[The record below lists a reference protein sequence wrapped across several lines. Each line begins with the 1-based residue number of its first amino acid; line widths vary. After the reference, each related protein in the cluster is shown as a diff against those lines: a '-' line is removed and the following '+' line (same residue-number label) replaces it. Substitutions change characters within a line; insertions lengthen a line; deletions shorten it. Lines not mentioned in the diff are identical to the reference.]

1 MLDNNLIPL
10 NREMVDRTGRITV
23 PWSYY
28 LQSLQKSV
36 PSPTGINY
44 VTDGSST
51 SYAPST
57 LYQGLDINKSSSPSV
72 GDIYIAVDT
81 GIIYLSVGGTFVP
94 VDSPLTGDVTKPA
107 GSSETTLKTVNYST
121 GEWGSSTAIP
131 VFTVD
136 EKGRITSVGTVPITA
151 PAATAGGPESSVQ
164 INSGGAING
173 YSAFTYN
180 AVTSRLT
187 VPNITATTVTATTVT
202 TANVNA
208 GNIAVTGAISFT
220 NPTDTV
226 NNLLPGGT
234 EGQVL
239 SIVAGVKTWKTIDAS
254 EQTPYYIAADEH
266 FIVKL
271 YKQVLFSVPIEIDG
285 ILEVDGILVAV

>member
-23 PWSYY
+23 PWSFY

-36 PSPTGINY
+36 PAPSGTNY

-57 LYQGLDINKSSSPSV
+57 LYQGLDINKSSSPNV

-81 GIIYLSVGGTFVP
+81 GIIYLSVGGHFVP
-94 VDSPLTGDVTKPA
+94 VDAPLTGDVTKPA
-107 GSSETTLKTVNYST
+107 GTTETTLKTVNYST

-151 PAATAGGPESSVQ
+151 PADAAGGPDTSVQ
-164 INSGGAING
+164 INAGGAING

-180 AVTSRLT
+180 TAASRLS
-187 VPNITATTVTATTVT
+187 VPNIA
-202 TANVNA
+202 
-208 GNIAVTGAISFT
+208 IAGAITFT
-220 NPTDTV
+220 TPATTV

-239 SIVAGVKTWKTIDAS
+239 AVTGGVKTWTTLTIPDGAC
-254 EQTPYYIAADEH
+254 PYYIGADEI
-266 FIVKL
+266 FTVNL
-271 YKQVLFSVPIEIDG
+271 YKQVLFSIPIEVDG
-285 ILEVDGILVAV
+285 ILAIDGILVAV